1 MKSLDNFLNYS
12 EKDFDDVYVEI
23 KKITTKIKPYK
34 IGADDHHKN
43 WNTWTLVEDTF
54 YGDLEYYKK
63 RKWNA
68 MAVRLFPKLVS
79 FIESLPIQGIGR
91 VIIMSI
97 PADKKVPIHIDE
109 QWRVEPFPNDYEG
122 LLNIQ
127 FGPKKKMFMYD
138 AIKKQKT
145 YFNGRINLVDVSKLH
160 GIDMSNETTYS
171 VRVDAKLKNEFKILI
186 TTSS

>member
-1 MKSLDNFLNYS
+1 MVAFSIDHLLNYNN
-12 EKDFDDVYVEI
+12 KDFDDVYSEI
-23 KKITTKIKPYK
+23 IKVTNKVKPYK
-34 IGADDHHKN
+34 IGADDKHKN

-63 RKWNA
+63 REWNA
-68 MAVRLFPKLVS
+68 MAIRLFPKLVS

-97 PADKKVPIHIDE
+97 PAGKKVPIHVDE
-109 QWRVEPFPNDYEG
+109 QWRVEPFPEDYEG

-145 YFNGRINLVDVSKLH
+145 YFSGRINLVDVSKLH

-171 VRVDAKLKNEFKILI
+171 VRVDAKLKKDFLP
-186 TTSS
+186 S

>member
-1 MKSLDNFLNYS
+1 
-12 EKDFDDVYVEI
+12 
-23 KKITTKIKPYK
+23 
-34 IGADDHHKN
+34 
-43 WNTWTLVEDTF
+43 
-54 YGDLEYYKK
+54 
-63 RKWNA
+63 
-68 MAVRLFPKLVS
+68 MAIRLFPKLVS

-97 PADKKVPIHIDE
+97 PAGKKVPIHIDE
-109 QWRVEPFPNDYEG
+109 QWRVEPFPEDYEG

-145 YFNGRINLVDVSKLH
+145 YFSGRINLVDVSKLH

-171 VRVDAKLKNEFKILI
+171 VRVDAKLKKDFLP
-186 TTSS
+186 S

>member
-1 MKSLDNFLNYS
+1 MRSLDNLLNYS
-12 EKDFDDVYVEI
+12 EKDFEDVYFEI
-23 KKITTKIKPYK
+23 KKITSKVKPYK

-63 RKWNA
+63 REWNA
-68 MAVRLFPKLVS
+68 MAIRLFPKLVS
-79 FIESLPIQGIGR
+79 FIESLPILGIGR

-97 PADKKVPIHIDE
+97 PAGKKVPIHIDE
-109 QWRVEPFPNDYEG
+109 QWRVEPFPEDYEG

-138 AIKKQKT
+138 AIKKQKK
-145 YFNGRINLVDVSKLH
+145 YFSGRINLVDVSKLH

-171 VRVDAKLKNEFKILI
+171 VRVDAKLKKDFLP
-186 TTSS
+186 S